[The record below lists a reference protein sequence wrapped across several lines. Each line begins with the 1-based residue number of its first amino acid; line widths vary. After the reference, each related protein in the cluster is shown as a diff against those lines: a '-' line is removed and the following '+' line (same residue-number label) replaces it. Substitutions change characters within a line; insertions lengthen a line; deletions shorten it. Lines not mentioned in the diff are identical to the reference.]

1 MVLLQRPHRQQTRSG
16 GGSVW
21 LLEEAYRASGT
32 KQTIDEWIASERRL
46 LLHAGGQSRR
56 LPAYAPSGK
65 VLTPIPVYRWER
77 GQKLSQNLLQLQ
89 IPLYERLMEAAPDT
103 LHTMI
108 VSGDV
113 LIRTSQTLPKLPEA
127 DVVCLRTVA
136 RCRSGNKPRS
146 IRLRPQNT
154 CTHEVHAAKAVG

>member
-1 MVLLQRPHRQQTRSG
+1 MKKLLSLPPNLVSCFHDVTGYSRNEWFCSNDPIGSKLGSG

-65 VLTPIPVYRWER
+65 VLTEGER
-77 GQKLSQNLLQLQ
+77 S
-89 IPLYERLMEAAPDT
+89 Y
-103 LHTMI
+103 I
-108 VSGDV
+108 VDV
-113 LIRTSQTLPKLPEA
+113 LMDWIEREMHL
-127 DVVCLRTVA
+127 
-136 RCRSGNKPRS
+136 
-146 IRLRPQNT
+146 
-154 CTHEVHAAKAVG
+154 